1 MLLGGAQ
8 GPAADGRPPHGDTG
22 MGNDEGRNRDGRSV
36 AVPIVEETAEV
47 EVRRRV
53 MGTVRVH
60 ARVRE
65 DAVEIDEP
73 LERVE
78 VEVER
83 VPVGRWVDSVPEDR
97 QEGDT
102 TIIPVVEEVV
112 VKRLRLVEEVRVT
125 RSTTTRQHRE
135 RVELR
140 RTEVDVE
147 RTPGTAEE

>member
-1 MLLGGAQ
+1 MGA
-8 GPAADGRPPHGDTG
+8 GRRTG
-22 MGNDEGRNRDGRSV
+22 TPMDRDSERKQV

-47 EVRRRV
+47 EIRERV
-53 MGTVRVH
+53 VGTVRVH
-60 ARVRE
+60 SRVRQHV
-65 DAVEIDEP
+65 AEIDEP

-83 VPVGRWVDSVPEDR
+83 VPVGQWVDAVPDPR

-125 RSTTTRQHRE
+125 RRRTTHHHQE

-140 RTEVDVE
+140 RTEVEVE
-147 RTPGTAEE
+147 RTPGDPED